1 MVTSLIFATLL
12 AVGSYDTICSVTA
25 RASAAA
31 IVAREAGVPL
41 DKVLTA
47 LNDRTVDPMAQRLVR
62 ASVLS
67 VYSEPRHGGAVRK
80 ADEAEFIN
88 QSTAMCIIR
97 LEREAGAVK

>member
-1 MVTSLIFATLL
+1 MTILL
-12 AVGSYDTICSVTA
+12 AMLLATTGPYDTLCHTAA

-47 LNDRTVDPMAQRLVR
+47 LDAPVDPAARRLVR

-67 VYSEPRHGGAVRK
+67 VYSEGRSGARFN
-80 ADEAEFIN
+80 EREFIN
-88 QSTAMCIIR
+88 HSTAMCIIR
-97 LEREAGAVK
+97 LEREGMK